1 MRRAT
6 TVLPAGSWDFEE
18 ADGLSVAELTFDERY
33 RRRVTLRDTKGEFLL
48 DLERPILLKDGDG
61 LKLHDGSIILIKAA
75 AEKVA
80 DIHAHSIAEITRVA
94 WHIGNRHIPVQVLE
108 DGSLRIRHDPVL
120 VEMVEGLGAHVHV
133 TDAPF
138 APEAGAYA
146 QKAGGHS
153 HGHGHSHDHDH

>member
-6 TVLPAGSWDFEE
+6 TVLPAGSWDLEE

-61 LKLHDGSIILIKAA
+61 LKLHDGSIILVKAA
-75 AEKVA
+75 DEKVA
-80 DIHAHSIAEITRVA
+80 DIHAHDPAETARIA
-94 WHIGNRHIPVQVLE
+94 WHIGNRHVPVQVLD
-108 DGSLRIRHDPVL
+108 DGTLRIRHDPVL
-120 VEMVEGLGAHVHV
+120 VAMVEGLGAHVHV
-133 TDAPF
+133 TKASF

-146 QKAGGHS
+146 QKGGHD
-153 HGHGHSHDHDH
+153 HGHHHDHVH